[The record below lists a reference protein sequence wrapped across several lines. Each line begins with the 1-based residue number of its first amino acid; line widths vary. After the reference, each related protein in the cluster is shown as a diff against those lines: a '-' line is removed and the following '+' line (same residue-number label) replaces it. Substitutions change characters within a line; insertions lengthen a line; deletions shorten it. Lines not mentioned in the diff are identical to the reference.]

1 MMAPDEFRQLIDGNV
16 EFGAN
21 RRDVSMQQLIKGI
34 LPLRAA
40 QPLHQTC

>member
-21 RRDVSMQQLIKGI
+21 RRDVSIDALSY
-34 LPLRAA
+34 A
-40 QPLHQTC
+40 QI

>member
-1 MMAPDEFRQLIDGNV
+1 MLVPDEFGQFIDGNV

-21 RRDVSMQQLIKGI
+21 RRDVSMQQLVKGI

-40 QPLHQTC
+40 QPLHQAC